1 MFTSS
6 PTDSTVSLPTE
17 PEDAQPYMHTDF
29 PLVIST
35 QSEDYPE
42 LVHPTPTTT
51 MKFEPLYDEHS
62 LLFLHPHDTLESLS
76 PPTAHS
82 DTSLGY
88 HGSNG
93 SSPEDHQHLE
103 DSVLGGHWTPPE
115 RLGSGETRIGDYRQL
130 SDFHLA
136 ETGESAHPLSN
147 SDEPDYGSYPNG
159 FGFYS
164 FPGIMADSG
173 TPYY

>member
-6 PTDSTVSLPTE
+6 PTDSTVSLPAE
-17 PEDAQPYMHTDF
+17 PEDAPPYMHTDV
-29 PLVIST
+29 PVVIST
-35 QSEDYPE
+35 QSEEYPE

-62 LLFLHPHDTLESLS
+62 LLFLNPHDTLESLC

-82 DTSLGY
+82 DTSFLY

-93 SSPEDHQHLE
+93 SSPEDHQQLE
-103 DSVLGGHWTPPE
+103 DSLLGGHWTPPE
-115 RLGSGETRIGDYRQL
+115 RLGSGETGIGDYRQL

-136 ETGESAHPLSN
+136 ETGEPAPLS
-147 SDEPDYGSYPNG
+147 DGPDYGSYPNG
-159 FGFYS
+159 FGPYS
-164 FPGIMADSG
+164 FPGIMADPG
-173 TPYY
+173 NLAPYY